1 MATLSQIL
9 AGLRA
14 DQQLGQKETLGM
26 LGSSIF
32 ESEKSIKEGSR
43 AYQEAADDVGLDIQ
57 DYGEK
62 GAKIDTLQTLGSIIP
77 GAAVP
82 LAILGFGARRA
93 RKKPKFTF
101 DINKAAPGFEDRLFA
116 DQAGK
121 DLLSSI
127 QGTRDIVS
135 QALKGSFFNDLVSTA
150 TSLYGG
156 YQAAELAGTVSEG
169 TSFMDFL
176 RNQAKETD
184 KAPVVDATRNIFN
197 NDSFNTFRSNNY
209 GLGDRSLYNIGIE
222 E

>member
-26 LGSSIF
+26 LGESIF
-32 ESEKSIKEGSR
+32 ESEQSIKEGTR
-43 AYQEAADDVGLDIQ
+43 AYQEEAGDLGLDIQ

-62 GAKIDTLQTLGSIIP
+62 GAKIDTLQTLGSLIP

-127 QGTRDIVS
+127 EGTRDIVS

-209 GLGDRSLYNIGIE
+209 GLGDRTLYNIGIE

>member
-9 AGLRA
+9 AGFRA

-26 LGSSIF
+26 LGDSIF
-32 ESEKSIKEGSR
+32 ESETSIKEGTR
-43 AYQEAADDVGLDIQ
+43 GYQEAADDVGLDIQ
-57 DYGEK
+57 DYREK
-62 GAKIDTLQTLGSIIP
+62 GAKIDTLQTFGSLIP

-156 YQAAELAGTVSEG
+156 YQAAELAGTVSKG

-176 RNQAKETD
+176 RNAGDTTPAAPDVSDTFLPDPQDLID
-184 KAPVVDATRNIFN
+184 K
-197 NDSFNTFRSNNY
+197 Y
-209 GLGDRSLYNIGIE
+209 GGE
-222 E
+222 

>member
-57 DYGEK
+57 KYGEK
-62 GAKIDTLQTLGSIIP
+62 GAKIDTLQTLGSFIP

-156 YQAAELAGTVSEG
+156 YQAAELMGTVSEG
-169 TSFMDFL
+169 TTFMDFL
-176 RNQAKETD
+176 KGVSDTTPAAPDVSDTFLPNPQDLVD
-184 KAPVVDATRNIFN
+184 K
-197 NDSFNTFRSNNY
+197 Y
-209 GLGDRSLYNIGIE
+209 GGG
-222 E
+222 

>member
-57 DYGEK
+57 KYGEK
-62 GAKIDTLQTLGSIIP
+62 GAKIDTLQTLGSLIP

-127 QGTRDIVS
+127 EGTRDIVS